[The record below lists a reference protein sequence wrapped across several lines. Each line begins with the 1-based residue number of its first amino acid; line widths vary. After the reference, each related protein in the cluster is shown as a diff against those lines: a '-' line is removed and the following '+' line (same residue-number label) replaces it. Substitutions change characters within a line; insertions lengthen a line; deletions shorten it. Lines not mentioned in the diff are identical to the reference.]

1 MHYTQAMSELLM
13 STEKGFFAV
22 RLKELR
28 EKAGLSQE
36 KLAEQAG
43 LGASTV
49 RQFEYGMRE
58 PGFETLLK
66 LCAGL
71 GVTLSAFEPEP
82 PEAKPRRK
90 RRTEK

>member
-1 MHYTQAMSELLM
+1 M
-13 STEKGFFAV
+13 STEKGFFAL

-36 KLAEQAG
+36 RLAEAAG
-43 LGASTV
+43 LGSSTV

-58 PGFETLLK
+58 PTFDTLLK

-82 PEAKPRRK
+82 PEEKPAKRPRKSR
-90 RRTEK
+90 